1 MYEFFFIEKALSLVS
16 FWLLKSPE
24 LRSFKSMEMSSLL
37 FCAQNDLNDV
47 SSSGNLNSQK
57 DHEDEVFL

>member
-47 SSSGNLNSQK
+47 SSFNLNSQK